1 MGRGEFRMG
10 LGLYCRSLVC
20 TTFYDLPKVL
30 TLSARDARTGP
41 GLLYGSYA
49 YGSFPEF
56 SQCQAVGINILGNA
70 DQSILFLSH
79 LIDASPCLYKLVL
92 KVNLLT

>member
-1 MGRGEFRMG
+1 MSRGEFRIG

-41 GLLYGSYA
+41 GLLYCSYA

-56 SQCQAVGINILGNA
+56 RN
-70 DQSILFLSH
+70 
-79 LIDASPCLYKLVL
+79 L
-92 KVNLLT
+92 KQLELTFWEMQTKTSFSYLT